1 MRSKGVGVESVLWEM
16 GVKVARDQHCLF
28 VIMEF
33 VLWPERERERETHV
47 AVITNEHK
55 TPVTTTTL
63 IAYPN

>member
-33 VLWPERERERETHV
+33 VLWPERPMLQLLPMNIKLQSPLLH
-47 AVITNEHK
+47 
-55 TPVTTTTL
+55 
-63 IAYPN
+63 

>member
-33 VLWPERERERETHV
+33 VLWPERERERERPMLQLLPMNIKLQSPLLH
-47 AVITNEHK
+47 
-55 TPVTTTTL
+55 
-63 IAYPN
+63 

>member
-33 VLWPERERERETHV
+33 VLWPERERETHV

-55 TPVTTTTL
+55 TPVTTTTM